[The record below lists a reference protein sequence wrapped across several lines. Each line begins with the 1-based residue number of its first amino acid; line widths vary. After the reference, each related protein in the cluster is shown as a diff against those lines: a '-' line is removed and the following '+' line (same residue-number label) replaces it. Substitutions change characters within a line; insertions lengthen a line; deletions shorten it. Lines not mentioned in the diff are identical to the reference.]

1 MWFFEKNE
9 KWSSSKN
16 LLPLDPKVYVTIVD
30 VGMIWQIFAPTWG
43 DWEKAVAMIYPC
55 VNCFTM
61 IISVIISRHQLATE
75 IIIVND
81 PCNFLCSIKDEER
94 DRQKQGN

>member
-1 MWFFEKNE
+1 MLSFEKNE

-43 DWEKAVAMIYPC
+43 DWE
-55 VNCFTM
+55 
-61 IISVIISRHQLATE
+61 